1 MPMRHALA
9 HISAALLL
17 LTTVAGCASLT
28 GETARENLDDAA
40 ITAAV
45 KAKLAAEK
53 ASILT
58 RIGVETVQGTVHLS
72 GIVETTALRERAAA
86 TARQVQ
92 GVRAV
97 VNKLKVQASPS

>member
-1 MPMRHALA
+1 MRHALA
-9 HISAALLL
+9 YVIPGLLL
-17 LTTVAGCASLT
+17 LALMAGCTSLT
-28 GETARENLDDAA
+28 GETARENLDDTA
-40 ITAAV
+40 ITSAV

-53 ASILT
+53 ASTLT
-58 RIGVETVQGTVHLS
+58 RVSVETVQGTVHLS